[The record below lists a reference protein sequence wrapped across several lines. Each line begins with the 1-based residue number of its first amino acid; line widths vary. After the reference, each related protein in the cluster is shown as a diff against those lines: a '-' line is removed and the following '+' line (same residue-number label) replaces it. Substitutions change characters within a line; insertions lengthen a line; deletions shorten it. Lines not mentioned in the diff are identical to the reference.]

1 MMNKKKVAAVVA
13 GGLLVGAVSGGAAWA
28 SIPDADGVVHACYLN
43 ATGVVTII
51 DSASTS
57 CNVLQTGI
65 TWPTTA
71 VRGVSVSTSTPTSPA
86 DSNGTGFIDQSF
98 DCPSG
103 LFAISGNAYY
113 AQNAGINVPMND
125 DGFHVVSGLPV
136 GVTFQMRAGLT
147 GTYTMQVQL
156 ECAHAG

>member
-1 MMNKKKVAAVVA
+1 MNKKRAGAVVGGILLAASA
-13 GGLLVGAVSGGAAWA
+13 GAGAAWA
-28 SIPDADGVVHACYLN
+28 SIPDSDGVVHACYLN
-43 ATGVVTII
+43 LTGVVSVI
-51 DSASTS
+51 DSSSTS
-57 CNVLQTGI
+57 CGVGQTAI

-71 VRGVSVSTSTPTSPA
+71 VRGVSVSTFTPTSPA
-86 DSNGTGFIDQSF
+86 DTNGTGFIDESF

-103 LFAISGNAYY
+103 LFAISGSAYY

-136 GVTFQMRAGLT
+136 GVTFQMTAGLT
-147 GTYTMQVQL
+147 GSYTMQVQL